1 MTAMKRRR
9 GMALL
14 AGGLAAGMLLAACGG
29 SDDSASDSAGEDTAA
44 EETAAEE
51 TGGDEGAD
59 AGADDGDGAMAEGC
73 DAYAD
78 YMGNEGTTVN
88 VFTSILPP
96 EQQLFEE
103 AWLQFEECTGIDIV
117 YEGSDQFEAQLPTRI
132 AGGNAPDIAWIPQPG
147 LLAKLVADG
156 GPVAA
161 PAGTEALVDEYWNP
175 AWKQYGT
182 VDGTFYAAPLG
193 SNMKSFVWYSPTLF
207 AENGYEV
214 PTTWDELWALSDQ
227 MVADG
232 IKPWCGGLESGGAT
246 GWPATDWLEQIML
259 RLYGG
264 DVYDQWVAGEV
275 DFQSPEVEAAMDVL
289 AGWMKNPEY
298 VNGGYG
304 DVQTIALTPFQ
315 DAGAGIVGGECG
327 MLQQA
332 SFYANFWA
340 NFDETATVGPNGTAY
355 AFYLPE
361 ISSDVPQPVV
371 GGGEFVAAF
380 ADRPE
385 VQAVQT
391 YMASPDFHT
400 KKAALG
406 NWVSANSGVP
416 LDTYAADSIDQL
428 SAQFLTDPSGVF
440 RFDASDLMPAA
451 VGAGEEWV
459 QMTAWFA
466 EDKPTAEVLADIDAA
481 WPAS

>member
-1 MTAMKRRR
+1 MTAIKRRR
-9 GMALL
+9 GMTLL

-29 SDDSASDSAGEDTAA
+29 SDDSASDTTA
-44 EETAAEE
+44 EETAAEDTAAE
-51 TGGDEGAD
+51 DTGGDEATDGGDMA
-59 AGADDGDGAMAEGC
+59 AGCE
-73 DAYAD
+73 AYAD

-103 AWLQFEECTGIDIV
+103 AWAQFEECTGIDIV

-132 AGGNAPDIAWIPQPG
+132 AGGNAPDIAFIPQPG

-156 GPVAA
+156 GPV
-161 PAGTEALVDEYWNP
+161 PASAGATAFVDEYWNP

-193 SNMKSFVWYSPTLF
+193 SNMKSFVWYNPQTF
-207 AENGYEV
+207 AANGYTV

-246 GWPATDWLEQIML
+246 GWPATDWLEQVML

-264 DVYDQWVAGEV
+264 EVYDQWVNHEIT
-275 DFQSPEVEAAMDVL
+275 FQSPEVEAAMDVI

-304 DVQTIALTPFQ
+304 DVQTIAITPFQ
-315 DAGAGIVGGECG
+315 DAGAGIAAGTECG

-332 SFYANFWA
+332 SFYANFWQ
-340 NFDETATVGPNGTAY
+340 NFDESAVVGPEGTAY

-361 ISSDVPQPVV
+361 ISSDIPQPVV
-371 GGGEFVAAF
+371 GGGEFVTAF
-380 ADRPE
+380 SDRPE
-385 VQAVQT
+385 VQAVQS
-391 YMASPDFHT
+391 YLASPDFHT
-400 KKAALG
+400 NKAALG

-416 LDTYAADSIDQL
+416 LDTYAAGSIDQL
-428 SAQFLTDPSGVF
+428 SAEFLTNPDGIF

-451 VGAGEEWV
+451 VGAGAMWTE
-459 QMTAWFA
+459 MTAWFA
-466 EDKPTAEVLADIDAA
+466 EDKPTSEVLADIDAA

>member
-1 MTAMKRRR
+1 MTAIKRRR
-9 GMALL
+9 GMTLL

-29 SDDSASDSAGEDTAA
+29 SEDSASETTAEETAAEETAA

-51 TGGDEGAD
+51 TGGDMA
-59 AGADDGDGAMAEGC
+59 AGCE
-73 DAYAD
+73 AYAE
-78 YMGNEGTTVN
+78 YMGNEGASVSI
-88 VFTSILPP
+88 FTSILPP

-103 AWLQFEECTGIDIV
+103 AWSQFEECTGIDIV

-132 AGGNAPDIAWIPQPG
+132 AGGNAPDIAFIPQPG

-161 PAGTEALVDEYWNP
+161 PESTVALVDQYWNP
-175 AWKQYGT
+175 AWKSYGT

-207 AENGYEV
+207 AENGYTV

-264 DVYDQWVAGEV
+264 DVYDQWVNHEV
-275 DFQSPEVEAAMDVL
+275 TFQSPEVEAAMDVL

-315 DAGAGIVGGECG
+315 DAGAGILSGECG

-332 SFYANFWA
+332 SFYANFWT
-340 NFDETATVGPNGTAY
+340 NFDETATVGPNGNAY

-361 ISSDVPQPVV
+361 ISADVPQPVV
-371 GGGEFVAAF
+371 GGGEFVTAF

-391 YMASPDFHT
+391 YLASPDFHT
-400 KKAALG
+400 KKVELG
-406 NWVSANSGVP
+406 TWVSANSGVP
-416 LDTYAADSIDQL
+416 LDAYAPDSIDQL
-428 SAQFLTDPSGVF
+428 SAQYLTSLDGIF
-440 RFDASDLMPAA
+440 RFDASDLMPAP
-451 VGAGEEWV
+451 VGAGEMWT

-466 EDKPTAEVLADIDAA
+466 EDKPTSEVLADIDAA